1 MASPVSPSSNRSA
14 GPWSAQDDEQ
24 LKQARQ
30 RGMNWAPIARDFFPT
45 KSPNACRKRHERLM
59 DKISTSED
67 WAAPKLEEMAK
78 LYLDLREQM
87 WSLVASRLG
96 ENWKTVESKVCSLI
110 P

>member
-1 MASPVSPSSNRSA
+1 MRVAN
-14 GPWSAQDDEQ
+14 
-24 LKQARQ
+24 
-30 RGMNWAPIARDFFPT
+30 GMKGSWT
-45 KSPNACRKRHERLM
+45 KSH
-59 DKISTSED
+59 